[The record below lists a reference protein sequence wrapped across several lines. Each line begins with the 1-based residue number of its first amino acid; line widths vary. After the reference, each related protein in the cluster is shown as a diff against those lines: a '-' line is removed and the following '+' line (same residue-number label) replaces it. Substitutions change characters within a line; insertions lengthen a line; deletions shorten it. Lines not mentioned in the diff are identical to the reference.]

1 MKLMKLTI
9 QTRLLATLVA
19 LTLSVGCASTP
30 GIKKSKLPA
39 PKVRQELKQN
49 KLTLMSVIPPAPSPE
64 AMNNAIGHFY
74 NALGAMND
82 EPELAVKSLKLAVM
96 KVPGFHAAHYNLALM
111 YHRFGDTKKAKEELF
126 KIIRAEIKSE
136 EAYNALGVIYMDE
149 SKYNEAARAFNYANS
164 IKEQPSTYIN
174 LANVYQLKDDN
185 ERAMEFYKK
194 AEAMEPDSP
203 YIHFN
208 VGALLLKSGDLE
220 RATRRLK
227 KALPLKLSHPE
238 VVSLYA
244 KALLLAG
251 DVDDALE
258 LYRGY
263 AILNPQLAEPHKN
276 MGIIYEIYKKDYI
289 KALRHYKL
297 FMALAARDVAKN
309 NKVADWIRVVEQMA
323 KRQKR

>member
-1 MKLMKLTI
+1 MT
-9 QTRLLATLVA
+9 LLA
-19 LTLSVGCASTP
+19 LTLAVGCASTP
-30 GIKKSKLPA
+30 GISTYGIKKSKLPE
-39 PKVRQELKQN
+39 PKVSKELKQN
-49 KLTLMSVIPPAPSPE
+49 KLTLMSVTPPAPSPE
-64 AMNNAIGHFY
+64 AMNSAIGHFY

-82 EPELAVKSLKLAVM
+82 EPEQAVKSLKLAVM

-111 YHRFGDTKKAKEELF
+111 YQRFGDTKNAKEELF
-126 KIIRAEIKSE
+126 KIIRADIKSE
-136 EAYNALGVIYMDE
+136 EAYNALGVIYMEDG
-149 SKYNEAARAFNYANS
+149 KYNEAARAFNYANS
-164 IKEQPSTYIN
+164 IKEQSSTYIN
-174 LANVYQLKDDN
+174 LANVYQMKDDD
-185 ERAMEFYKK
+185 ERAMDFYKK

-208 VGALLLKSGDLE
+208 VGALLLKNGDLE

-227 KALPLKLSHPE
+227 KALPLKLSHPK

-251 DVDDALE
+251 NVDDALE

-263 AILNPQLAEPHKN
+263 ALLNPRLAEPHKN
-276 MGIIYEIYKKDYI
+276 MGIIYEIYKLDYV

-309 NKVADWIRVVEQMA
+309 DEVVNWINVVEQMA
-323 KRQKR
+323 KRQQR